1 MRLAIFESAADVG
14 QGNLR
19 LGVVDGEQIH
29 DATGAV
35 PGLTSADLG
44 SQGLGPVIAA
54 WDQAEAALQDVA
66 GGGDGMSLG
75 DVQLRAPLR
84 PTTIICCAGNYM
96 EGEDRPKR
104 PLNGFMKSP
113 QAVIGPGDTVNLP
126 PHDCSIFHHEA
137 ELALVVGRP
146 AFRITEWEAASHVFG
161 FTAFIDVSG
170 RSWPPTNAGASFLGK
185 SFHTFAPLGP
195 VMVTADEVGDPQN
208 LSVKL
213 WVNDDLRQDYNTDDM
228 EHPIPTVLAWG
239 AGVVPLLPGDVIACG
254 TNHHGLSPL
263 QEGDVCRIAIEN
275 IGEFSVDVRDP
286 LGRSWPWPE

>member
-1 MRLAIFESAADVG
+1 MKADV
-14 QGNLR
+14 QG
-19 LGVVDGEQIH
+19 
-29 DATGAV
+29 
-35 PGLTSADLG
+35 
-44 SQGLGPVIAA
+44 AA
-54 WDQAEAALQDVA
+54 A
-66 GGGDGMSLG
+66 GDGVTLS

-161 FTAFIDVSG
+161 YTAFIDVSG

-195 VMVTADEVGDPQN
+195 VVVTADEVGDPQN

-275 IGEFSVDVRDP
+275 IGEFSVHVSDP

>member
-1 MRLAIFESAADVG
+1 MRLAIFESAADLG

-29 DATGAV
+29 DATGTV

-54 WDQAEAALQDVA
+54 WDEVEAALQDVA

-161 FTAFIDVSG
+161 YTAFIDVSG

-195 VMVTADEVGDPQN
+195 VVVTADEVGDPQKSEREAVGQRRSAPG
-208 LSVKL
+208 LQHGRYGAP
-213 WVNDDLRQDYNTDDM
+213 DPD
-228 EHPIPTVLAWG
+228 G
-239 AGVVPLLPGDVIACG
+239 AG
-254 TNHHGLSPL
+254 
-263 QEGDVCRIAIEN
+263 
-275 IGEFSVDVRDP
+275 
-286 LGRSWPWPE
+286 LGRGGGAAAAGRRDRVRHQPPWT